1 MTVGKKLEDLFRV
14 VTDSRQFDALL
25 LESLSGALQLDQL
38 PFAKRSPVGGT
49 EEEKYGATSSFQ
61 SIKALRSTE
70 LVAN

>member
-25 LESLSGALQLDQL
+25 LESLSGTLQLDQL
-38 PFAKRSPVGGT
+38 PFTERSPVGGT

-61 SIKALRSTE
+61 CVQALRSAE